1 MGKPTVLVVDD
12 SEFFARS
19 LVLVLE
25 SMSQPALAA
34 TRAADALDLLDAHRG
49 EIGFLVAD
57 VRMPDVDGVDLA
69 RVVRHR
75 FPDLPIALMTAWPRS
90 QDDAFP
96 NGCRVLQKPFRIEE
110 LMVLVRAA
118 IDQDAA

>member
-25 SMSQPALAA
+25 SLDHPALAA
-34 TRAADALDLLDAHRG
+34 TSAQQALALLDAHAG
-49 EIGFLVAD
+49 DIGFVVTD
-57 VRMPDVDGVDLA
+57 VRMPGVGGLDFA

-75 FPDLPIALMTAWPRS
+75 FPGMRVALMTAWPRS
-90 QDDAFP
+90 KADAFP
-96 NGCRVLQKPFRIEE
+96 EGCPVLQKPFPIED
-110 LMVLVRAA
+110 LLALVRATNGR
-118 IDQDAA
+118 